1 MENDI
6 LNWLEKWFA
15 SNCNGD
21 WEHSY
26 GITIETLDNPGW
38 DVKIDLKNTS
48 LANEKLE
55 YTYTEKNEND
65 WFGIKIENAIFYAFG
80 DTNKLSFLL
89 ELFKKFV
96 EEKTTKLNFAD
107 SEK

>member
-1 MENDI
+1 MEIDI
-6 LNWLEKWFA
+6 LNWLEKWFV

-38 DVKIDLKNTS
+38 DIKIDLKNTP

-55 YTYTEKNEND
+55 YTYTKKNEND
-65 WFGIKIENAIFYAFG
+65 WFGIKIEKAEFYAFG
-80 DTNKLSFLL
+80 DPNKLSFLL

-96 EEKTTKLNFAD
+96 EEKTSKA
-107 SEK
+107 